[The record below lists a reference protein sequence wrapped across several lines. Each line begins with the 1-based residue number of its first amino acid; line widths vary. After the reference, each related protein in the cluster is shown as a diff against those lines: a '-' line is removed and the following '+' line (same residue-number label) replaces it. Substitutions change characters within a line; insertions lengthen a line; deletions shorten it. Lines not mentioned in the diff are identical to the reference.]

1 MRINVKRP
9 IRKVIAS
16 NNTIKKAIRNI
27 YYLLEQYKHYF
38 INSQEIN
45 VKSLKATPCLKQGN
59 YDINTDLLI
68 YTCVDEKY
76 YGAGI
81 LFPIWA
87 LTTNPNALVEVGIT
101 NWNSFKKQY
110 SLLIDYYEKNYSGR
124 IMFSEIPETGIGLG
138 SARFI
143 IQPYFKAKYV
153 YIGDADILILEDILN
168 PHLNHIKSEDIDFS
182 NIVRKTGDVNN
193 KKLTGLHFIE
203 YKKMF
208 PAVIP
213 DKLIKTGEIFSLC
226 DENLLYILM
235 KNRGYCFPDKN
246 DVFRPI
252 HGYHVS
258 FYNRAPLPTLT
269 TNDLMTDYPSWFET
283 KELHRI
289 RGHYIWLYREIRK
302 SKQIKNFY
310 NCIIAENIELRKI
323 IQFADMA
330 NEFVFNNYLK
340 KTF

>member
-1 MRINVKRP
+1 MRINVKKLM
-9 IRKVIAS
+9 RKVITS
-16 NNTIKKAIRNI
+16 NKTIRKTIRNT
-27 YYLLEQYKHYF
+27 YYLLEKYKHYF
-38 INSQEIN
+38 INYHEIN
-45 VKSLKATPCLKQGN
+45 VNSLKASPCLKCRN
-59 YDINTDLLI
+59 YDMDTDLLI

-76 YGAGI
+76 YWAGI
-81 LFPIWA
+81 LFPIYA

-101 NWNSFKKQY
+101 NWNSFKRQY
-110 SLLIDYYEKNYSGR
+110 PLLIDYYEKNYSGR

-143 IQPYFKAKYV
+143 IQPYFKSKYI

-168 PHLNHIKSEDIDFS
+168 PHLNHIKCENIDFS
-182 NIVRKTGDVNN
+182 NIVRKTGDANN

-208 PAVIP
+208 PTVIP
-213 DKLIKTGEIFSLC
+213 DNLIKKGEIFSLC

-235 KNRGYCFPDKN
+235 KNRGYRFPDKN

-258 FYNRAPLPTLT
+258 FYNRPPLPSLT
-269 TNDLMTDYPSWFET
+269 TNDSMTDYPSWFEKDKT
-283 KELHRI
+283 HKIKE
-289 RGHYIWLYREIRK
+289 HYIRLYREIRN

-330 NEFVFNNYLK
+330 NEFVLNNYLK
-340 KTF
+340 NVL